1 MIVKPIK
8 SILLTVFL
16 LLIKAGIAQY
26 LANPSFEGTPQPHVP
41 PPGWEICDFSWSTPD
56 TQPGQ
61 FGVYLPP
68 SHGYTYLGMTA
79 RDDFTWEDVHSTLI
93 TPLSQDS
100 CYVFRIDLA
109 YQPVV
114 NGISMSPIVL
124 KIYGHNTVCNKSNLL
139 WQSPAT
145 DNEDWIT
152 HEFPIIPDQ
161 YDIND
166 IVLEAYYT
174 GTNPY
179 WGYILM
185 DNIKIEQ
192 QPEVDLGNDTTLTLC
207 ENDSLVLNAGGGY
220 AGYFWSTGA
229 SDSTIIVDTTGTYWV
244 QVMNQYGCVAYDTI
258 DVTIEEYIEM
268 ETFLID
274 STMACVGQVVTFV
287 VGVNYGAPPY
297 TFFWPDLNS
306 EDSIVTVAV
315 DSTAYYVVEITDN
328 CGNIVAD
335 SVKLIVTDGPE
346 VFIGNDTIICFG
358 DELEITTGG
367 GYSAYLWQ
375 DGSQDSVYTA
385 TNEGWY
391 WVLVMD
397 NMGCTNIDSLL
408 IEYYPEVNPQLGN
421 DTVLCLSD
429 DIVLDVGSGWVGI
442 LWFDGTVEQTITV
455 SEPGNYW
462 VTVLDENG
470 CTGSDTIS
478 VELSPAVVVSLG
490 GDTTLCIGD
499 DYILNPGE
507 NFTSYLWQD
516 GSTGAYYTIVNSG
529 VYWVEV
535 TDIYGCNGA
544 DTVSIDFV
552 PSPEV
557 NLGNDTTICSGTTLT
572 LNPGTQYSS
581 YLWQDNST
589 LPQYTV
595 NTTGFYSVTVTNVY
609 NCPAS
614 DEIFIEITSP
624 DIDLGPDTLLC
635 IGDTLLLDPGQG
647 YVSYLWQDNTTQS
660 QYTVLNGGVY
670 NVTVTDTYNC
680 TTIDTVSIEGHSK
693 PEADLGEDQPL
704 CEGESIL
711 LETIQGPY
719 EYSWNGIP
727 GDHTLEVST
736 GGTYTV
742 EVSNQ
747 CGMITDQIDVTE
759 FPVPSVNLGQ
769 DQVIFE
775 GDVLELDAGEGF
787 DNYVW
792 QDGSGEQYFI
802 ITESNYNTDDP
813 YYYVEVT
820 DGPCKSSDTTRIILF
835 RVKIPNVF
843 TPNGDNKNDKFVPME
858 DGWNGV
864 NSHHIEIFNRWGE
877 KVWESDDFESGW
889 DGKRNGNYVS
899 DGTYFWVL
907 DVYYGET
914 SITQRLK
921 GTVSIVNGK
930 Q

>member
-1 MIVKPIK
+1 MRLFSKISFLLFALSICIPGILKSQCDTINLGNDTVLCHGQILQLDAGSGFYSYLWNNGTTGQFLTVEEPGEYWCIVEDLDSTNIINNGDFSSGNTGFYTDYIWGIGGPWGILSEEGTYVIDENAANTHIHFSPCVDNTSGDGLYMIVNGDTTQNENVWCQSTVVEPNTTYLF
-8 SILLTVFL
+8 SGWFTSVHPSNPAILSYFINEAVIET
-16 LLIKAGIAQY
+16 
-26 LANPSFEGTPQPHVP
+26 
-41 PPGWEICDFSWSTPD
+41 
-56 TQPGQ
+56 
-61 FGVYLPP
+61 VYL
-68 SHGYTYLGMTA
+68 
-79 RDDFTWEDVHSTLI
+79 
-93 TPLSQDS
+93 
-100 CYVFRIDLA
+100 
-109 YQPVV
+109 
-114 NGISMSPIVL
+114 
-124 KIYGHNTVCNKSNLL
+124 
-139 WQSPAT
+139 
-145 DNEDWIT
+145 
-152 HEFPIIPDQ
+152 
-161 YDIND
+161 
-166 IVLEAYYT
+166 T
-174 GTNPY
+174 GTTCY
-179 WGYILM
+179 WQNFVKEWNSASNSTAEVCIINQNTELGGNDFGIDDIHLLKM
-185 DNIKIEQ
+185 CVSSDTIIVEFD
-192 QPEVDLGNDTTLTLC
+192 PSPPVDLGNDTTLC
-207 ENDSLVLNAGGGY
+207 EGQELQLNAGSGY
-220 AGYFWSTGA
+220 SQYLWSTG
-229 SDSTIIVDTTGTYWV
+229 SVDSSIVVTGSELIWLEVVSET
-244 QVMNQYGCVAYDTI
+244 GCVWYDTI
-258 DVTIEEYIEM
+258 
-268 ETFLID
+268 FID
-274 STMACVGQVVTFV
+274 FV
-287 VGVNYGAPPY
+287 AG
-297 TFFWPDLNS
+297 
-306 EDSIVTVAV
+306 
-315 DSTAYYVVEITDN
+315 VEID
-328 CGNIVAD
+328 
-335 SVKLIVTDGPE
+335 
-346 VFIGNDTIICFG
+346 
-358 DELEITTGG
+358 
-367 GYSAYLWQ
+367 
-375 DGSQDSVYTA
+375 
-385 TNEGWY
+385 
-391 WVLVMD
+391 
-397 NMGCTNIDSLL
+397 
-408 IEYYPEVNPQLGN
+408 LGN
-421 DTVLCLSD
+421 DTTICQGESLL
-429 DIVLDVGSGWVGI
+429 LDAGSVWESI
-442 LWFDGTVEQTITV
+442 LWFNGSTGQTITI
-455 SEPGNYW
+455 SDPGNYW
-462 VTVLDENG
+462 VMVTDNNG
-470 CTGSDTIS
+470 CSGMDTIL

-914 SITQRLK
+914 SITQRVK
-921 GTVSIVNGK
+921 GTVNILREE
-930 Q
+930 